1 MGNFAF
7 FFTTF
12 LLISGFAFANGRQ
25 PVAGQAGQQNIQ
37 NPDGTFRQATKREQ
51 LQDRIAQI
59 SKAAGGSKGGGGGG
73 GGSGGSSSNGSSGSK
88 KSEGPKPLD
97 PASFQ
102 IKSDFSQGQKSL
114 DALVKASAESK
125 DESDKLFKELSQSP
139 ILKPVEPSPAVDQAE
154 TLAQT
159 LLQSAMKAIQQISVT
174 QPQSQLLANARAKK
188 RSVVGRP
195 MVAGFSLAS
204 GSFGYPSRGAA
215 AEMQRL
221 PRASDSVSR
230 GIARDRQPKTLRSH
244 DR

>member
-73 GGSGGSSSNGSSGSK
+73 SGSSGSK
-88 KSEGPKPLD
+88 KPEGPKPLD
-97 PASFQ
+97 PESFQ
-102 IKSDFSQGQKSL
+102 FKSDFSQGQKNL

-125 DESDKLFKELSQSP
+125 DESDKLFKELSQSS
-139 ILKPVEPSPAVDQAE
+139 ILKPVESSPAVDQAE

-159 LLQSAMKAIQQISVT
+159 LLQSAMKAIQQLSVT

-188 RSVVGRP
+188 RPVVGRP
-195 MVAGFSLAS
+195 IAAGFSLAS
-204 GSFGYPSRGAA
+204 GSFGYPNRGGA
-215 AEMQRL
+215 AEMQSLARESESM
-221 PRASDSVSR
+221 AR
-230 GIARDRQPKTLRSH
+230 GIARERQPRALRSH